1 MALPDFT
8 KRRTAPLSQA
18 RHLPNRAVN
27 AGRQQSRAEILAEVG
42 KTMLILILMGL
53 GIVVLR
59 YMLVLLHG
67 FLS

>member
-1 MALPDFT
+1 MALPDLT
-8 KRRTAPLSQA
+8 KRWTAPLSQA
-18 RHLPNRAVN
+18 RRLPNRAGD
-27 AGRQQSRAEILAEVG
+27 AGRQQSRAEIVAEVG